1 MMSMAA
7 ARPLASYLSPS
18 SPVAPIH
25 GPAARRGV
33 GGHGPAYLEPEEE
46 GARARTVSMSRP
58 ATSRASKRTGR
69 HILTATTNPTPPAPP
84 ASSQSTWSV
93 RMVQGH
99 TLVGGLGDLG
109 GAATVRGGG
118 GIPLGTRRS
127 REDALRTRR
136 RERRVARAR
145 CGSDAR

>member
-1 MMSMAA
+1 MTRACA

-25 GPAARRGV
+25 GPAARREV

-46 GARARTVSMSRP
+46 GAGARPVSTSRP

-69 HILTATTNPTPPAPP
+69 HDLSITNNPTTP
-84 ASSQSTWSV
+84 ASPAGSQSTWSV

-99 TLVGGLGDLG
+99 ILERGSGL
-109 GAATVRGGG
+109 
-118 GIPLGTRRS
+118 
-127 REDALRTRR
+127 
-136 RERRVARAR
+136 
-145 CGSDAR
+145 